1 MERRGDLTRR
11 HRRCCCLRRSRSS
24 EFHVFGPRRECNRSR
39 LRDEI
44 IYLCIYFL
52 FEFTSGRGN
61 PAESAAEEALYNGGG
76 TKLTQRARVH
86 TVCSYSRFSQG
97 THVKVT

>member
-1 MERRGDLTRR
+1 MERRGDLARR
-11 HRRCCCLRRSRSS
+11 RRRCCCLRRSRSS
-24 EFHVFGPRRECNRSR
+24 EFHEECNRSR

-61 PAESAAEEALYNGGG
+61 TAESAAEEALSNRGGI
-76 TKLTQRARVH
+76 KLTQRARVH
-86 TVCSYSRFSQG
+86 AVCSDSSFSQG